1 MGNHSY
7 NRKEYMKNE
16 IELNKVTK
24 DKLKNPNYQLDYLKE
39 YASRNLEKNQNEI
52 YNDFIKDYGD
62 IEYDFSFI
70 SEEEKKN

>member
-1 MGNHSY
+1 
-7 NRKEYMKNE
+7 MKNE

-24 DKLKNPNYQLDYLKE
+24 DKLKNPIYRLDYLKE
-39 YASRNLEKNQNEI
+39 YAYRNLEKNQNKI

-70 SEEEKKN
+70 SEEEKKINYEL